1 MLLTKRKRYAIIIL
15 VGTHKPFEDLGRYG
29 NYCNFPGNVR
39 RNILAYFNEKEL
51 KFCLKFF
58 DFSINIF

>member
-39 RNILAYFNEKEL
+39 RNILAYFNVKEL
-51 KFCLKFF
+51 KFLP
-58 DFSINIF
+58 